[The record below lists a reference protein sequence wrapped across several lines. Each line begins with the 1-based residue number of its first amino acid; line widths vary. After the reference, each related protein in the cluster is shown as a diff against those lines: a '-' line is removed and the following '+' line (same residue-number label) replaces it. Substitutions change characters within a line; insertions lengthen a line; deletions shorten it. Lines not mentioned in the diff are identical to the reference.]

1 MVTYKPGNTPNDS
14 MMMIHLDTQNPTIY
28 HEIKIKEDKMTMRTL
43 QREYDDR
50 GRTIDKTPI
59 RTEYNDIYENQ
70 TGRKNTRYID
80 FNNEAVFQK
89 FVNEYPEMNTPLTNI
104 RKHFNETQM
113 ANQPT
118 SRFDVTKK
126 MSNMDHKNM
135 QNQTSKPSKTADNI
149 HDVQHDTTKCP
160 TTPARKSTASL
171 ERIASNV
178 SPDVDTQFE

>member
-1 MVTYKPGNTPNDS
+1 
-14 MMMIHLDTQNPTIY
+14 
-28 HEIKIKEDKMTMRTL
+28 MTMRTL

-89 FVNEYPEMNTPLTNI
+89 FVNEYPEIKTPLTNI

-113 ANQPT
+113 SNQPT
-118 SRFDVTKK
+118 SRFDVTKT
-126 MSNMDHKNM
+126 MSNMDRKNM
-135 QNQTSKPSKTADNI
+135 QNQTSKPSKTANNV
-149 HDVQHDTTKCP
+149 HDVQHGTTKCP
-160 TTPARKSTASL
+160 TSPARKSTASL
-171 ERIASNV
+171 ERIASASTAHV